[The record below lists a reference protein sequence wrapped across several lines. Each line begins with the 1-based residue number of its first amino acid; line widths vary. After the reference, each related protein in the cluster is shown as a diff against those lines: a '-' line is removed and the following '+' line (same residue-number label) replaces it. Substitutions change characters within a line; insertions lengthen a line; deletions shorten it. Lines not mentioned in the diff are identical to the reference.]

1 MIFLANLAR
10 KDRFFKILGRQEC
23 FLDKKKEVSEMS
35 KQLKF
40 SKRLVHSFCQKIELF
55 IIFVFWAN
63 QPRKNRFFKFWTK
76 KNAFY
81 TRKRKFFKS
90 PSIGN
95 FSKGLVHGF
104 RKRNRTFYH
113 VCFFGKLS
121 KKRSFFDVLN

>member
-63 QPRKNRFFKFWTK
+63 QPRKNRFSKFWTK
-76 KNAFY
+76 KRMLF
-81 TRKRKFFKS
+81 TPEKE
-90 PSIGN
+90 N
-95 FSKGLVHGF
+95 FLKVQALEIFQRG
-104 RKRNRTFYH
+104 
-113 VCFFGKLS
+113 
-121 KKRSFFDVLN
+121 

>member
-1 MIFLANLAR
+1 MEFWKSPENRNFL
-10 KDRFFKILGRQEC
+10 KG
-23 FLDKKKEVSEMS
+23 LDHGFCE
-35 KQLKF
+35 KF
-40 SKRLVHSFCQKIELF
+40 ELF